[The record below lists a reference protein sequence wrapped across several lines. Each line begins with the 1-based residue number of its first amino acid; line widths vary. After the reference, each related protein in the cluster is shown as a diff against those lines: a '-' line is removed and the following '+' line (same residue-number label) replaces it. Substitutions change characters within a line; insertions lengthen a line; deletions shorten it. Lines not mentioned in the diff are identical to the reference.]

1 MAKTAPRKPKQPRV
15 RIRLQ
20 AFDHR
25 LLDSSADRIVEVA
38 KQSNC
43 KVVGPIPLPTHRQ
56 VFCVLRSPHADKK
69 SREHFEVRTHKRV
82 IDIVDPSHETMD
94 QLSRIDMPAGVDIEV
109 KL

>member
-1 MAKTAPRKPKQPRV
+1 MAKTTGKSKQQRI

-25 LLDSSADRIVEVA
+25 LLDSSAEKLVEVA
-38 KQSNC
+38 KQSSC

-69 SREHFEVRTHKRV
+69 SREHFEIRTHKRI
-82 IDIVDPSHETMD
+82 IDIVDPTHETMD
-94 QLSRIDMPAGVDIEV
+94 HLSRLDMPAGVDVEV